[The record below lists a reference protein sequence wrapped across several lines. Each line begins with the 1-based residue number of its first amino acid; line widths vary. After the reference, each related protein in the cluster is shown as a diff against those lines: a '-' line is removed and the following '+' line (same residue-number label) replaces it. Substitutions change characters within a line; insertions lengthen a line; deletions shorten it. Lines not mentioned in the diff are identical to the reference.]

1 MFTKH
6 SPKRGVIAGTRADES
21 DDRRV
26 PLSPAPG
33 SVSVLVVDDDDAYVG
48 FIRQIFEDTKSQRF
62 DLHHVTRLAHVLPA
76 VESGGISVI
85 LLDVNLPDGNG
96 LEWLRANRSR
106 VQAAVIVLTGYVE
119 FDANEETAPG
129 AQDFLIKGE
138 VDPHQL
144 VRAVRYAADR
154 ERVRQQLIR
163 SREYFQSLIEQARD
177 LITVVDARGHILYQS
192 PSSEHVL
199 GRSPEALVDHSLF
212 EVLVPEDVSRAKALL
227 RSAFDGDEN
236 ASGGEFRLLHANG
249 SVRTLDVVA
258 SRIPSV
264 GGSRRVVL
272 NSRDITEKLN
282 AVEALRMRDEQLR
295 QSQKMEAVGRL
306 AGGIAHDFSNV
317 LTVITGACER
327 LQDRV
332 GDVPGALGDIDSIL
346 RNADRAASLTRQLLA
361 FSRQQTLAPQPL
373 DMGALVRKATHLLKR
388 LIGEHIDLRIELPEQ
403 VVAVEADP
411 TQLEQVLMNLAI
423 NARDAM
429 TEGGSLNI
437 AIRNVVID
445 QAFAASHPPM
455 VPGEFVLLEVSD
467 TGTGM
472 TPETLARAF
481 EPFFTTKD
489 PAHGTG
495 LGLSTVYGIVKQS
508 GGYIWIDSEVGRGTT
523 FYIFLPPTAAQP
535 RQTEAP
541 RPDMRK
547 PLKPVT
553 ILLAEDEEDVRML
566 LCELL
571 ESHGH
576 RVLQASSPA
585 HALVVAD
592 AYRGHIDLL
601 LTDVVMPG
609 GTGRELARQLVTK
622 RQDLKVLYISGYP
635 EHGSPGRVLESGVP
649 FLPKPFTRDL
659 LLSKLAQ
666 ILGS

>member
-1 MFTKH
+1 MA
-6 SPKRGVIAGTRADES
+6 KRLVARRVAAGTGTDEGNA
-21 DDRRV
+21 RRV
-26 PLSPAPG
+26 PLTRPQGA
-33 SVSVLVVDDDDAYVG
+33 VSVLIVDDDDGYVE
-48 FIRQIFEDTKSQRF
+48 FIRQVFEETRSRQF
-62 DLHHVTRLAHVLPA
+62 ELHHVKRLSEVLPA
-76 VESGGISVI
+76 LDGGHYKVV

-96 LEWLRANRSR
+96 LEWLRAHRTK
-106 VQAAVIVLTGYVE
+106 VHAAVIVLTGYAD
-119 FDANEETAPG
+119 FDVNDDPAPG
-129 AQDFLIKGE
+129 VQDFLIKGE
-138 VDPHQL
+138 VDPHQV

-177 LITVVDARGHILYQS
+177 LITVVDARGMILYQS

-199 GRSPEALVDHSLF
+199 GRSPDTLVEHSLF
-212 EVLVPEDVSRAKALL
+212 DMALAEDVPRLRALL
-227 RSAFDGDEN
+227 EAAFEGDED
-236 ASGGEFRLLHANG
+236 APGGQFGLLHANG
-249 SVRTLDVVA
+249 SIRTLDVVA

-264 GGSRRVVL
+264 AGRRRVVL
-272 NSRDITEKLN
+272 NSRDITERLN
-282 AVEALRMRDEQLR
+282 AVEAIRVRDEQLR

-332 GDVPGALGDIDSIL
+332 GHVTDAALDIETIL

-373 DMGALVRKATHLLKR
+373 DLNLLVRKATHLLKR
-388 LIGEHIDLRIELPEQ
+388 LIGEHIHLALEIPEQ
-403 VVAVEADP
+403 SMAVEADP

-429 TEGGSLNI
+429 PDGGSLNI
-437 AIRNVVID
+437 AVRKVVID
-445 QAFAASHPPM
+445 GPFAASHPPM
-455 VPGEFVLLEVSD
+455 VPGDFVLLEVSD
-467 TGTGM
+467 TGSGM
-472 TPETLARAF
+472 TPETRARAF

-508 GGYIWIDSEVGRGTT
+508 GGFIWIDSEVGRGTT
-523 FYIFLPPTAAQP
+523 FHIFLPPTAAQP
-535 RQTEAP
+535 QHTDVAP
-541 RPDMRK
+541 PAARVPVR
-547 PLKPVT
+547 PVT
-553 ILLAEDEEDVRML
+553 ILLAEDEEDVRTL

-576 RVLQASSPA
+576 RVLEASSPA
-585 HALVVAD
+585 NALVVAD
-592 AYRGHIDLL
+592 GFRGHIDLL

-609 GTGRELARQLVTK
+609 GTGRDLARELMA
-622 RQDLKVLYISGYP
+622 RRPEMKVLYISGYP
-635 EHGSPGRVLESGVP
+635 EHGAPNRVLENGVP

-659 LLSKLAQ
+659 LLAKLAQ
-666 ILGS
+666 ILG

>member
-1 MFTKH
+1 MFSKH
-6 SPKRGVIAGTRADES
+6 VARGVVAGTRNDES
-21 DDRRV
+21 DDRR
-26 PLSPAPG
+26 PLPTSPG
-33 SVSVLVVDDDDAYVG
+33 SVSVLIVDDDEAYVD
-48 FIRQIFEDTKSQRF
+48 FIRHVFDEAKTLHF
-62 DLHHVTRLAHVLPA
+62 DLLHVTRLAHVLPA
-76 VESGGISVI
+76 LEAGRVSVV

-106 VQAAVIVLTGYVE
+106 VQAAVIVLTGFAE

-129 AQDFLIKGE
+129 AQDFLIKGD

-177 LITVVDARGHILYQS
+177 LITVVDAQGVILYQS
-192 PSSEHVL
+192 PSSGPVL
-199 GRSPEALVDHSLF
+199 GRPPEALVDHPLF
-212 EVLVPEDVSRAKALL
+212 DVVVPDDVPHARALL
-227 RSAFDGDEN
+227 DAAFETAGDPP
-236 ASGGEFRLLHANG
+236 GGELRLLHANG
-249 SVRTLDVVA
+249 TVRTLDIVA

-272 NSRDITEKLN
+272 NSRDITERLH
-282 AVEALRMRDEQLR
+282 ALEALRQRDDQLR

-332 GDVPGALGDIDSIL
+332 GAVPGAAGDIESIL
-346 RNADRAASLTRQLLA
+346 RNSDRAASLTRQLLA

-373 DMGALVRKATHLLKR
+373 DLGALVRKATHLLKR
-388 LIGEHIDLRIELPEQ
+388 LIGEHIQLAIELPEQ
-403 VVAVEADP
+403 QVAVEADP

-429 TEGGSLNI
+429 PEGGLLNI
-437 AIRNVVID
+437 AVRRRDID
-445 QAFAASHPPM
+445 EAFAGSHPPM
-455 VPGEFVLLEVSD
+455 VAGDFVLLEVSD

-472 TPETLARAF
+472 SPETLARAF

-508 GGYIWIDSEVGRGTT
+508 GGFIWIDSEVGKGTT
-523 FYIFLPPTAAQP
+523 FNIFLPPTAA
-535 RQTEAP
+535 
-541 RPDMRK
+541 K
-547 PLKPVT
+547 PLQTQVAKVTARTPVKPAT
-553 ILLAEDEEDVRML
+553 ILLAEDEEDVRTL

-576 RVLQASSPA
+576 RVLEAGSPA
-585 HALVVAD
+585 NALAVSD
-592 AYRGHIDLL
+592 GYRGHIDLL

-609 GTGRELARQLVTK
+609 GTGRELARQLTA
-622 RQDLKVLYISGYP
+622 RRPDLKVLYISGYP

-659 LLSKLAQ
+659 LLAKLAQ
-666 ILGS
+666 ILGG

>member
-1 MFTKH
+1 MF
-6 SPKRGVIAGTRADES
+6 SKRVSKRAVVAGTRADES
-21 DDRRV
+21 DHRPV

-33 SVSVLVVDDDDAYVG
+33 SVSVLIVDDDDAYVG
-48 FIRQIFEDTKSQRF
+48 FIRQVFEETKSLHF
-62 DLHHVTRLAHVLPA
+62 DLHHVKRLAHILPA
-76 VESGGISVI
+76 LESGRFSVV
-85 LLDVNLPDGNG
+85 LLDVDLPDGNG

-177 LITVVDARGHILYQS
+177 LITVVDARGLILYQS
-192 PSSEHVL
+192 PSSTHVL
-199 GRSPEALVDHSLF
+199 GRPPEALVDHSLF
-212 EVLVPEDVSRAKALL
+212 DIIVPEDVPRARALL
-227 RSAFDGDEN
+227 ESAFEGDEN
-236 ASGGEFRLLHANG
+236 ASGGEFGALHLNG
-249 SVRTLDVVA
+249 GVRTLDVVA

-272 NSRDITEKLN
+272 NSRDITERLH
-282 AVEALRMRDEQLR
+282 AVEALRSRDEQLR

-332 GDVPGALGDIDSIL
+332 GHVPEALSDIESIL

-373 DMGALVRKATHLLKR
+373 DLGALVKKATHLLKR
-388 LIGEHIDLRIELPEQ
+388 LIGEHIELAIDLPQQ

-429 TEGGSLNI
+429 PDGGSLNI
-437 AIRNVVID
+437 AVRNVMID
-445 QAFAASHPPM
+445 QPFAASHPPM
-455 VPGEFVLLEVSD
+455 VAGDFVLLEVSD

-472 TPETLARAF
+472 TPETRARAF

-508 GGYIWIDSEVGRGTT
+508 GGYIWIDSEIGRGTT
-523 FYIFLPPTAAQP
+523 FHIFLPPTAAQP
-535 RQTEAP
+535 RQTEVA
-541 RPDMRK
+541 RVSGRK
-547 PLKPVT
+547 PVKTAT
-553 ILLAEDEEDVRML
+553 ILLAEDEEDVRTL

-576 RVLQASSPA
+576 RVLEASSPA
-585 HALVVAD
+585 NALVVAD
-592 AYRGHIDLL
+592 AFRGHIDLL

-609 GTGRELARQLVTK
+609 GTGRDLARHLMA
-622 RQDLKVLYISGYP
+622 RRPDMKVLYISGYP

-666 ILGS
+666 ILG

>member
-1 MFTKH
+1 MFSKH
-6 SPKRGVIAGTRADES
+6 VARGVIAGARNDES
-21 DDRRV
+21 DDRRLV
-26 PLSPAPG
+26 PPSPP
-33 SVSVLVVDDDDAYVG
+33 SVSVLIVDDDAAYVD
-48 FIRQIFEDTKSQRF
+48 FIRHVFEQAKSLRF
-62 DLHHVTRLAHVLPA
+62 DLLHVTRLSHILPA
-76 VESGGISVI
+76 LASGRISVV

-106 VQAAVIVLTGYVE
+106 VQAAVIVLTGHAE
-119 FDANEETAPG
+119 FDSDEETLPG
-129 AQDFLIKGE
+129 AQDFLLKGV

-177 LITVVDARGHILYQS
+177 LITVVDDRGVILYQS
-192 PSSEHVL
+192 PSSNLVL
-199 GRSPEALVDHSLF
+199 GRPPEALVEHALF
-212 EVLVPEDVSRAKALL
+212 DFVVDEDVPCARALL
-227 RSAFDGDEN
+227 AAAFDGNEDAPN
-236 ASGGEFRLLHANG
+236 GEFSLRHANG
-249 SVRTLDVVA
+249 TVRTLDVVA

-272 NSRDITEKLN
+272 NARDITERLH
-282 AVEALRMRDEQLR
+282 ATDALRQRDDQLR

-332 GDVPGALGDIDSIL
+332 GSVPGAAGDIESIL
-346 RNADRAASLTRQLLA
+346 RNSDRAASLTRQLLA

-373 DMGALVRKATHLLKR
+373 DLGVLVRKATHLLKR
-388 LIGEHIDLRIELPEQ
+388 LIGEHIELAIDLPEIRQ
-403 VVAVEADP
+403 AVEADP
-411 TQLEQVLMNLAI
+411 TQIEQVLMNLAI

-429 TEGGSLNI
+429 QDGGSLHI
-437 AIRNVVID
+437 KIKRTLVDA
-445 QAFAASHPPM
+445 QFATSHPPM
-455 VPGEFVLLEVSD
+455 VAGEFVELEVTD

-472 TPETLARAF
+472 TPETVARAF

-495 LGLSTVYGIVKQS
+495 LGLSTVYGIIKQS
-508 GGYIWIDSEVGRGTT
+508 GGYIWIDSVPGRGTT
-523 FYIFLPPTAAQP
+523 FHIFLPPTSLQPLQPEPPKKLARTPVKAA
-535 RQTEAP
+535 
-541 RPDMRK
+541 
-547 PLKPVT
+547 T
-553 ILLAEDEEDVRML
+553 ILLAEDEEDVRTL

-576 RVLQASSPA
+576 RVLEASSPA
-585 HALVVAD
+585 QALVVAG

-609 GTGRELARQLVTK
+609 GTGRDLARQLLGK
-622 RQDLKVLYISGYP
+622 RPELKVLYISGYP
-635 EHGSPGRVLESGVP
+635 EHGSPNRVLEAGVP

-659 LLSKLAQ
+659 LLAKLQ
-666 ILGS
+666 EILG

>member
-1 MFTKH
+1 MFSKH
-6 SPKRGVIAGTRADES
+6 VAHGVLTGSRIDEVEHTRPFLASP
-21 DDRRV
+21 
-26 PLSPAPG
+26 P
-33 SVSVLVVDDDDAYVG
+33 SVSVLIVDDDPAYVD
-48 FIRQIFEDTKSQRF
+48 FIRQVFTEAKTLHFELR
-62 DLHHVTRLAHVLPA
+62 HVTRLSHILPA
-76 VESGGISVI
+76 LAAGGISVV

-106 VQAAVIVLTGYVE
+106 IQAAVIVLTGFVE
-119 FDANEETAPG
+119 FDANDETAPG
-129 AQDFLIKGE
+129 AQDFLLKGE
-138 VDPHQL
+138 VDPHHL

-177 LITVVDARGHILYQS
+177 LITVVDARGVILYQS
-192 PSSEHVL
+192 PSSMPVL
-199 GRSPEALVDHSLF
+199 GMSPESLVDRTF
-212 EVLVPEDVSRAKALL
+212 FDFVLDEDVGRARALL
-227 RSAFDGDEN
+227 AAAFDGNED
-236 ASGGEFRLLHANG
+236 APSAEFALRNANG
-249 SVRTLDVVA
+249 AARTLDVVA

-272 NSRDITEKLN
+272 NSRDITDRLH
-282 AVEALRMRDEQLR
+282 ATEALRKSDDQLR

-332 GDVPGALGDIDSIL
+332 GAAPGAATDIESIL

-373 DMGALVRKATHLLKR
+373 DINTLVKKATHLLKR
-388 LIGEHIDLRIELPEQ
+388 LIGEHIELALDLTSS

-429 TEGGSLNI
+429 PEGGALKI
-437 AIRNVVID
+437 GVRTVIVD
-445 QAFAASHPPM
+445 SVFAASHPPM
-455 VPGEFVLLEVSD
+455 VPGTFVLLEVGD

-472 TPETLARAF
+472 SPETLARAF

-508 GGYIWIDSEVGRGTT
+508 GGYIWIDSELGRGTT
-523 FYIFLPPTAAQP
+523 FHIFLPPTALQP
-535 RQTEAP
+535 ISAEPPKQTAATP
-541 RPDMRK
+541 VK
-547 PLKPVT
+547 PAT
-553 ILLAEDEEDVRML
+553 ILLAEDEEDVRTL

-576 RVLQASSPA
+576 RVLEASSPA
-585 HALVVAD
+585 QALVVSA
-592 AYRGHIDLL
+592 AYRGNVDLL

-609 GTGRELARQLVTK
+609 GTGRDLARQLMAK
-622 RQDLKVLYISGYP
+622 RPDMKVLYISGYP
-635 EHGSPGRVLESGVP
+635 EHGSPGRVLESGAP

-659 LLSKLAQ
+659 LLTKLAQ
-666 ILGS
+666 ILG

>member
-1 MFTKH
+1 MFSKH
-6 SPKRGVIAGTRADES
+6 VERGVVAGPRNDES
-21 DDRRV
+21 DLRRSL
-26 PLSPAPG
+26 PSSPAH
-33 SVSVLVVDDDDAYVG
+33 VSVLIVDDDTAYVD
-48 FIRQIFEDTKSQRF
+48 FIRTVFEEAKPLQF
-62 DLHHVTRLAHVLPA
+62 ELVHVTRLAHVLPA
-76 VESGGISVI
+76 LKSGRISVV

-106 VQAAVIVLTGYVE
+106 IQAAVIVLTGFVE

-129 AQDFLIKGE
+129 AQDFLVKSE

-177 LITVVDARGHILYQS
+177 LITVVDVEGVVLYQS
-192 PSSEHVL
+192 PSSSIVL
-199 GRSPEALVDHSLF
+199 GRVPEALVEHPLF
-212 EVLVPEDVSRAKALL
+212 DFVVDADVPRVKALL
-227 RSAFDGDEN
+227 SSAFEGDED
-236 ASGGEFRLLHANG
+236 APSGEFGFLHVNG
-249 SVRTLDVVA
+249 SVRTLDMVA

-272 NSRDITEKLN
+272 NSRDVTERLHSI
-282 AVEALRMRDEQLR
+282 EALRTRDEQLR
-295 QSQKMEAVGRL
+295 QAQKMEAVGRL

-317 LTVITGACER
+317 LMVITGATER

-332 GDVPGALGDIDSIL
+332 GGVPGTATDLESIL
-346 RNADRAASLTRQLLA
+346 RNCDRAASLIRQLLA

-373 DMGALVRKATHLLKR
+373 DLPLLVRRASNLLKR
-388 LIGEHIDLRIELPEQ
+388 LIGEHIQLTLELPQQ
-403 VVAVEADP
+403 VIAIEADP
-411 TQLEQVLMNLAI
+411 TQVEQVLMNLAI

-429 TEGGSLNI
+429 PDGGSLHI
-437 AIRNVVID
+437 AVRTTTVEE
-445 QAFAASHPPM
+445 AFAAKHHPM
-455 VPGEFVLLEVSD
+455 VAGEFVLLEVRD

-472 TPETLARAF
+472 TPQTKARAF

-508 GGYIWIDSEVGRGTT
+508 GGFIWIDTEIGRGTT
-523 FYIFLPPTAAQP
+523 FHIFLPPTTAAPKQA
-535 RQTEAP
+535 EAP
-541 RPDMRK
+541 KATARTPVK
-547 PLKPVT
+547 PAT
-553 ILLAEDEEDVRML
+553 ILLAEDEEDVRSL

-576 RVLQASSPA
+576 RVLEANSPA
-585 HALVVAD
+585 QALVVSD
-592 AYRGHIDLL
+592 HFHGHIDLL

-609 GTGRELARQLVTK
+609 GTGRDLARQLQAK
-622 RQDLKVLYISGYP
+622 RADMKVLYMSGYP
-635 EHGSPGRVLESGVP
+635 EHGAPGRVLEPGVP
-649 FLPKPFTRDL
+649 FLSKPFTRDVL
-659 LLSKLAQ
+659 LAKLAH

>member
-1 MFTKH
+1 MITKNRH
-6 SPKRGVIAGTRADES
+6 RKVAA
-21 DDRRV
+21 RV
-26 PLSPAPG
+26 PVRPAQAP
-33 SVSVLVVDDDDAYVG
+33 VSVLIVDDDDDYVG
-48 FIRQIFEDTKSQRF
+48 FIRHVFEDTKSLHF
-62 DLHHVTRLAHVLPA
+62 DLHHVKRLADILPA
-76 VESGGISVI
+76 LESSPISVV
-85 LLDVNLPDGNG
+85 LLDINLPDGNG
-96 LEWLRANRSR
+96 IEWLRANRSR
-106 VQAAVIVLTGYVE
+106 MQAAVIVLTGYAE
-119 FDANEETAPG
+119 FDANEEFAPG
-129 AQDFLIKGE
+129 AQDFLVKGE
-138 VDPHQL
+138 VDPHQI

-199 GRSPEALVDHSLF
+199 ARSPESLVDQSLF
-212 EVLVPEDVSRAKALL
+212 DIVVPEDVARARALL
-227 RSAFDGDEN
+227 AAAFEGDVD
-236 ASGGEFRLLHANG
+236 APRGEFGLLHANG

-272 NSRDITEKLN
+272 NSRDITERLH
-282 AVEALRMRDEQLR
+282 ATEALRMRDEQLR

-332 GDVPGALGDIDSIL
+332 GQVPGAATDIDSIL

-388 LIGEHIDLRIELPEQ
+388 LIGEHIQLAIELPEQ
-403 VVAVEADP
+403 AVAVEADP

-429 TEGGSLNI
+429 PDGGSLNI
-437 AIRNVVID
+437 AVRKVVID
-445 QAFAASHPPM
+445 EAFAASHPPM
-455 VPGEFVLLEVSD
+455 VSGHFVLVEVSD

-472 TPETLARAF
+472 TPETRARAF

-508 GGYIWIDSEVGRGTT
+508 GGYIWIESELGRGTT

-535 RQTEAP
+535 QQTEMA
-541 RPDMRK
+541 RPASRTLVK
-547 PLKPVT
+547 PIT
-553 ILLAEDEEDVRML
+553 ILLAEDEEDVRTL

-576 RVLQASSPA
+576 RVLAASSPA
-585 HALVVAD
+585 HALVVAE
-592 AYRGHIDLL
+592 AFRGHIDLL

-609 GTGRELARQLVTK
+609 GTGRDLARELMA
-622 RQDLKVLYISGYP
+622 RRPDMKVLYISGYP

-666 ILGS
+666 ILS